1 LTVPSI
7 VSQFIAQAT
16 QTVTAATSAATSQ
29 GTQGTQPPGFAA
41 LLTNP
46 IVPVVLGMIVLMYV
60 MNRSKRNQDKQLKDQ
75 LSQMKR
81 GDKVMTIGG
90 VLGNVVQVED
100 SRVLLKVDENSNT
113 KIWFT
118 REAIRRV
125 VNEEKA
131 EAAK

>member
-16 QTVTAATSAATSQ
+16 QTVTAASAPT
-29 GTQGTQPPGFAA
+29 TQGTQPPVFVA
-41 LLTNP
+41 LLSNP

-60 MNRSKRNQDKQLKDQ
+60 MNRSKRGQEKQLKDQ
-75 LSQMKR
+75 LAQMKR

-90 VLGNVVQVED
+90 ILGNVVQVEE
-100 SRVLLKVDENSNT
+100 SRILLKVDENSNT

>member
-16 QTVTAATSAATSQ
+16 QTVTATSAPTSQ
-29 GTQGTQPPGFAA
+29 GTTPPGFAA

-60 MNRSKRNQDKQLKDQ
+60 MNRSKRSQDKQLKDQ

-90 VLGNVVQVED
+90 ILGNVVQVED
-100 SRVLLKVDENSNT
+100 SRVLVKVDENSNT

>member
-1 LTVPSI
+1 MTVPSI

-16 QTVTAATSAATSQ
+16 QTVTATSAPAS
-29 GTQGTQPPGFAA
+29 QGTQPPGFAA
-41 LLTNP
+41 LLTSP

-60 MNRSKRNQDKQLKDQ
+60 MNRSKRGQEKQLKDQ
-75 LSQMKR
+75 LAQMKR
-81 GDKVMTIGG
+81 GDKVMSIGG
-90 VLGNVVQVED
+90 ILGNVVQVED
-100 SRVLLKVDENSNT
+100 SRILLKVDENSNT